1 MSANGDKVINN
12 TAIRN
17 ASKDVKSFIKTC
29 LNPDWKNRKSALEL
43 LEHKWIKT
51 RKVELEKV

>member
-1 MSANGDKVINN
+1 MINN